1 MNRILRRPM
10 FRTGGSAEGITSGL
24 SRQGYQ
30 GTGDASNQRVNKLG
44 SIRDM
49 TIPELRELAGEMS
62 YRPRG
67 TNVYDFMTQMGLD
80 LVSRPKSGNIFQQ
93 VATSAK
99 EPYDKYLAGKKE
111 SDLQQYA
118 SESDMFKTLIG
129 AQADIMGSEGGGKL
143 FSKEVAANAM
153 AGYMKEWHDLLDVK
167 DTMDPTEWNREKNTL
182 WAQIGQYQKENPA
195 IQSLFEDKDYAKSV
209 KTKIKS
215 QLKTS
220 QKLITVDDPDNPGQ
234 KIQISEALF
243 YKSPAGNIYGGGT
256 EALIFEVGKR
266 YLDFYEQMTLFGS
279 SAELKAEGGRVGYQI
294 GGDVPGQPMQAQA
307 AATSSGTL
315 ASDKWNK
322 MDTSETDTGEMP
334 QELSGITYEELRARL
349 PQEVGDDIVRLLAN
363 SSEALE
369 DFASIQT
376 EQDIA
381 NFNKKYGVNL
391 VLPSGG

>member
-1 MNRILRRPM
+1 MNRTLRRPM
-10 FRTGGSAEGITSGL
+10 FRIGGVAEGITSGL
-24 SRQGYQ
+24 QPRQGYDD
-30 GTGDASNQRVNKLG
+30 GKKVNKLR
-44 SIRDM
+44 SIKDY
-49 TIPELRELAGEMS
+49 TIPELYEAAGDFT

-67 TNVYDFMTQMGLD
+67 TNIYDFMTQMGLD

-99 EPYDKYLAGKKE
+99 EPYDRYLAGKKE
-111 SDLQQYA
+111 ADLQEYA
-118 SESDMFKTLIG
+118 SQSDMFKTLIG
-129 AQADIMGSEGGGKL
+129 AQADIMGSEGGSKQ
-143 FSKEVAANAM
+143 FSKEQAANAM
-153 AGYMKEWHDLLDVK
+153 AGYMKEWHDLLDAK
-167 DTMDPTEWNREKNTL
+167 DTMDATEWSREKNTL

-209 KTKIKS
+209 KNKIKS

-243 YKSPAGNIYGGGT
+243 YTDKAGDKYGGGT

-279 SAELKAEGGRVGYQI
+279 SAEVKAEGGRVGYQG
-294 GGDVPGQPMQAQA
+294 GGDVAGGIPTAMPHAQVP
-307 AATSSGTL
+307 
-315 ASDKWNK
+315 
-322 MDTSETDTGEMP
+322 TDQGEMP

>member
-24 SRQGYQ
+24 QPRQGYDD
-30 GTGDASNQRVNKLG
+30 GKKVNKLG

-129 AQADIMGSEGGGKL
+129 AQADIMGSEGGGKI
-143 FSKEVAANAM
+143 FSKQQAAEAM
-153 AGYMKEWHDLLDVK
+153 ANYMKEWHDLLDVK

-182 WAQIGQYQKENPA
+182 WA
-195 IQSLFEDKDYAKSV
+195 
-209 KTKIKS
+209 
-215 QLKTS
+215 
-220 QKLITVDDPDNPGQ
+220 
-234 KIQISEALF
+234 
-243 YKSPAGNIYGGGT
+243 
-256 EALIFEVGKR
+256 
-266 YLDFYEQMTLFGS
+266 
-279 SAELKAEGGRVGYQI
+279 
-294 GGDVPGQPMQAQA
+294 
-307 AATSSGTL
+307 
-315 ASDKWNK
+315 
-322 MDTSETDTGEMP
+322 
-334 QELSGITYEELRARL
+334 
-349 PQEVGDDIVRLLAN
+349 
-363 SSEALE
+363 
-369 DFASIQT
+369 
-376 EQDIA
+376 
-381 NFNKKYGVNL
+381 
-391 VLPSGG
+391 

>member
-1 MNRILRRPM
+1 MNRTLRRPM
-10 FRTGGSAEGITSGL
+10 FRIGGVAEGITSGL
-24 SRQGYQ
+24 QPRQGYDD
-30 GTGDASNQRVNKLG
+30 GKKVNKLG

-49 TIPELRELAGEMS
+49 TIPQLRELAGEMS

-67 TNVYDFMTQMGLD
+67 TNIYDFMTQMGLD

-99 EPYDKYLAGKKE
+99 GPYDKYLAGKKE

-129 AQADIMGSEGGGKL
+129 AQADIMGSEGGSKM
-143 FSKEVAANAM
+143 FSKEQAANAM
-153 AGYMKEWHDLLDVK
+153 AGYMKEWHDLLDAR
-167 DTMDPTEWNREKNTL
+167 DTMDATEWNREKNIL
-182 WAQIGQYQKENPA
+182 WASIGQYQKENPA

-209 KTKIKS
+209 KTKIKN

-243 YKSPAGNIYGGGT
+243 YKDKAGDKYGGGT
-256 EALIFEVGKR
+256 DALYFEVGKR

-279 SAELKAEGGRVGYQI
+279 SAEVKAEGGRVGYQG
-294 GGDVPGQPMQAQA
+294 GGDVAGGIPTAMPHAQVP
-307 AATSSGTL
+307 
-315 ASDKWNK
+315 
-322 MDTSETDTGEMP
+322 TDQGEMP

>member
-1 MNRILRRPM
+1 MNRTLRRPM
-10 FRTGGSAEGITSGL
+10 FRIGGVAEGITSGL
-24 SRQGYQ
+24 QPRQGYK
-30 GTGDASNQRVNKLG
+30 GTGNSEDQKVNQLG
-44 SIRDM
+44 SIRNM
-49 TIPELRELAGEMS
+49 TIPQLRELAGTMS

-80 LVSRPKSGNIFQQ
+80 LVSRPRSGNIFQQ

-99 EPYDKYLAGKKE
+99 EPYEKYLTGKKE
-111 SDLQQYA
+111 ADLQQYA

-129 AQADIMGSEGGGKL
+129 AQADIMGSEGGSKM
-143 FSKEVAANAM
+143 FSKEQAANAM
-153 AGYMKEWHDLLDVK
+153 AGYMKDWHDLLDAK
-167 DTMDPTEWNREKNTL
+167 DTMDSTEWNREKNTL

-209 KTKIKS
+209 KNKIKS

-220 QKLITVDDPDNPGQ
+220 QKIITVDDPDNPGQ

-243 YKSPAGNIYGGGT
+243 YTDKAGDKYGGGT

-279 SAELKAEGGRVGYQI
+279 SAEVKAEGGRVGYQG
-294 GGDVPGQPMQAQA
+294 GGDVAGGIPTAMPHAQVP
-307 AATSSGTL
+307 
-315 ASDKWNK
+315 
-322 MDTSETDTGEMP
+322 TDQGEMP

>member
-1 MNRILRRPM
+1 MNRTLRRPM
-10 FRTGGSAEGITSGL
+10 FRIGGVAEGITSGL
-24 SRQGYQ
+24 QPRQGYDD
-30 GTGDASNQRVNKLG
+30 GKKVNKLG

-49 TIPELRELAGEMS
+49 TIPQLRELAGEMS

-67 TNVYDFMTQMGLD
+67 TNIYDFMTQMGLD

-99 EPYDKYLAGKKE
+99 GPYDKYLAGKKE

-129 AQADIMGSEGGGKL
+129 AQADIMGSEGGSKM
-143 FSKEVAANAM
+143 FSKEQAANAM
-153 AGYMKEWHDLLDVK
+153 AGYMKEWHDLLDAR
-167 DTMDPTEWNREKNTL
+167 DTMDATEWNREKNIL
-182 WAQIGQYQKENPA
+182 WASIGQYQKENPA

-209 KTKIKS
+209 KTKIKN

-243 YKSPAGNIYGGGT
+243 YTDKAGDKYGGGT
-256 EALIFEVGKR
+256 DALYFEVGKR

-279 SAELKAEGGRVGYQI
+279 SAEVKAEGGRVGYQG
-294 GGDVPGQPMQAQA
+294 GGDVAGGIPTAMPHAQVP
-307 AATSSGTL
+307 
-315 ASDKWNK
+315 
-322 MDTSETDTGEMP
+322 TDQGEMP

>member
-1 MNRILRRPM
+1 MNRTLRRPM
-10 FRTGGSAEGITSGL
+10 FRIGGVAEGITSGL
-24 SRQGYQ
+24 QPRQGYDD
-30 GTGDASNQRVNKLG
+30 GKKVNKLG

-49 TIPELRELAGEMS
+49 TIPQLRELAGEMS

-67 TNVYDFMTQMGLD
+67 TNIYDFMTQMGLD

-99 EPYDKYLAGKKE
+99 GPYDKYLAGKKE

-129 AQADIMGSEGGGKL
+129 AQADIMGSEGGSKQ
-143 FSKEVAANAM
+143 FSKEQAANAM
-153 AGYMKEWHDLLDVK
+153 AGYMKEWHDLLDAK
-167 DTMDPTEWNREKNTL
+167 DTMDATEWNREKETL
-182 WAQIGQYQKENPA
+182 WSQINQYQKENPA

-209 KTKIKS
+209 KTKIKN

-243 YKSPAGNIYGGGT
+243 YKDKAGDKYGGGT
-256 EALIFEVGKR
+256 DALYFEVGKR

-279 SAELKAEGGRVGYQI
+279 SAEVKAEGGRVGYQG
-294 GGDVPGQPMQAQA
+294 GGDVAGGIPTAMPHAQVP
-307 AATSSGTL
+307 
-315 ASDKWNK
+315 
-322 MDTSETDTGEMP
+322 TDQGEMP

>member
-24 SRQGYQ
+24 SRQGYK

-143 FSKEVAANAM
+143 FSKEQAANAM

-243 YKSPAGNIYGGGT
+243 YKDKAGDKYGGGT

>member
-24 SRQGYQ
+24 SRQGYK

-243 YKSPAGNIYGGGT
+243 YTDKAGDKYGGGT

>member
-1 MNRILRRPM
+1 MNRTLRRPM
-10 FRTGGSAEGITSGL
+10 FRIGGTAEGITSGL
-24 SRQGYQ
+24 QPRQGYK
-30 GTGDASNQRVNKLG
+30 GTGNSEDQKVNQLG
-44 SIRDM
+44 SIRNM
-49 TIPELRELAGEMS
+49 TIPQLRELAGTMS
-62 YRPRG
+62 YRPRDTG
-67 TNVYDFMTQMGLD
+67 LSDFLISTGLD
-80 LVSRPKSGNIFQQ
+80 LVSRPRAGNIFQQ
-93 VATSAK
+93 AATSAK
-99 EPYDKYLAGKKE
+99 EPYEKYLAGKKE
-111 SDLQQYA
+111 ADLQQYA

-129 AQADIMGSEGGGKL
+129 AQADIMGSEGGSKM
-143 FSKEVAANAM
+143 FSKEQAANAM
-153 AGYMKEWHDLLDVK
+153 AGYMKDWHDLLDAK
-167 DTMDPTEWNREKNTL
+167 DTMDSTEWNREKNTL

-209 KTKIKS
+209 KNKIKS

-220 QKLITVDDPDNPGQ
+220 QKIITVDDPDNPGQ

-243 YKSPAGNIYGGGT
+243 YTAKAGDKYGGGT

-279 SAELKAEGGRVGYQI
+279 SADLKADGGRVGYQG
-294 GGDVPGQPMQAQA
+294 GGDVAGGIPTAMPHAQVP
-307 AATSSGTL
+307 
-315 ASDKWNK
+315 
-322 MDTSETDTGEMP
+322 TDQGEMP
-334 QELSGITYEELRARL
+334 QELSGITFEELRARL

-369 DFASIQT
+369 DFATIQT

>member
-1 MNRILRRPM
+1 M
-10 FRTGGSAEGITSGL
+10 GGTAEGITSGL
-24 SRQGYQ
+24 QPRQGYDD
-30 GTGDASNQRVNKLG
+30 GKKVNQLG

-49 TIPELRELAGEMS
+49 NIPQLRELAGELS

-67 TNVYDFMTQMGLD
+67 TNVYDFMTQLGLD
-80 LVSRPKSGNIFQQ
+80 LVSRPRSGNIFQQ

-99 EPYDKYLAGKKE
+99 EPYEKYLAGKKE
-111 SDLQQYA
+111 ADLQQYA

-129 AQADIMGSEGGGKL
+129 AQADIMGSEGGSQM
-143 FSKEVAANAM
+143 FSKEQAANAM
-153 AGYMKEWHDLLDVK
+153 AGYMKEWHDLLDAK
-167 DTMDPTEWNREKNTL
+167 DTMDSTEWNREKNTL

-234 KIQISEALF
+234 EIQISEALF
-243 YKSPAGNIYGGGT
+243 YTDKAGDKYGGGT

-279 SAELKAEGGRVGYQI
+279 SARVGEAEGGRVGYQG
-294 GGDVPGQPMQAQA
+294 GGDVAGGIPTAMPHAQVP
-307 AATSSGTL
+307 
-315 ASDKWNK
+315 
-322 MDTSETDTGEMP
+322 TDQGEMP

-363 SSEALE
+363 SAEALE

>member
-24 SRQGYQ
+24 QPRQGYDD
-30 GTGDASNQRVNKLG
+30 GKKVNKLG

-143 FSKEVAANAM
+143 FSKEQAANAM

-243 YKSPAGNIYGGGT
+243 YKDKAGDKYGGGT

>member
-1 MNRILRRPM
+1 MNRTLRRPM
-10 FRTGGSAEGITSGL
+10 FRIGGVAEGITSGL
-24 SRQGYQ
+24 QPRQGYDD
-30 GTGDASNQRVNKLG
+30 GKKVNKLG

-49 TIPELRELAGEMS
+49 TIPQLRELAGEMS

-67 TNVYDFMTQMGLD
+67 TNIYDFMTQMGLD

-99 EPYDKYLAGKKE
+99 GPYDKYLAGKKE

-129 AQADIMGSEGGGKL
+129 AQADIMGSEGGSKQ
-143 FSKEVAANAM
+143 FSKEQAANAM
-153 AGYMKEWHDLLDVK
+153 AGYMKEWHDLLDAK
-167 DTMDPTEWNREKNTL
+167 DTMDATEWSREKNTL

-209 KTKIKS
+209 KNKIKS

-243 YKSPAGNIYGGGT
+243 YTDKAGDKYGGGT

-279 SAELKAEGGRVGYQI
+279 SAEVKAEGGRVGYQG
-294 GGDVPGQPMQAQA
+294 GGDVAGGIPTAMPHAQVP
-307 AATSSGTL
+307 
-315 ASDKWNK
+315 
-322 MDTSETDTGEMP
+322 TDQGEMP